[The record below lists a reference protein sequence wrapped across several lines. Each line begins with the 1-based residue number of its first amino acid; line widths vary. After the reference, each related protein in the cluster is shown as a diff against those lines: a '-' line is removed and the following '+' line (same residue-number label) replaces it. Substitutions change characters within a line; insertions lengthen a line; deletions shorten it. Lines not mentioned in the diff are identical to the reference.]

1 MGRLVMRWRGKS
13 SRWALARVL
22 VCLGALLLVIANW
35 LPWASVTV
43 TFPNASGTSF
53 TQPVLGTAFPG
64 LLSLRMLSRLSTA
77 FPFSDRWPPIVWD
90 ALLLGGILLALALW
104 QRASA
109 RLALLTKRI
118 VRGWVLTITLLELL
132 AVWLFLNY
140 TSWTEAGTEAG
151 YVGGRLQT
159 FPLVRGAPEA
169 GLWLALASLA
179 LLWLG
184 AYLMVGE
191 PRIQER
197 TAEIPAFGWRRSRAQ
212 LAGFGALLAGIVL
225 WGLGYLALPWATV
238 NCAAPHLSLTHYVDG
253 ICAALDSGD
262 TLMAFAGPHVPSL
275 ESGYGADALLI
286 IYVLLSGSALL
297 LLAGAARHAYTRS
310 FCGWVLAWLLA
321 ATGMALLSYRGVA
334 AVVAQPP
341 ILSST
346 AVGAWHGDLGLI
358 LTLAGLL
365 CAWASLIP
373 LEAAGLAQA
382 AKARRGLD
390 ASSRATAAV

>member
-1 MGRLVMRWRGKS
+1 MRWRGKS
-13 SRWALARVL
+13 SRWALARAL

-35 LPWASVTV
+35 LPWVSVTV
-43 TFPNASGTSF
+43 TFPGANVASF
-53 TQPVLGTAFPG
+53 TQSVPGTTYPF
-64 LLSLRMLSRLSTA
+64 LLSLRILSRLGTA
-77 FPFSDRWPPIVWD
+77 LPFSDRWPPIVWD
-90 ALLLGGILLALALW
+90 VLLLGGILLALALW

-118 VRGWVLTITLLELL
+118 FRGWVLTITLLELL

-140 TSWTEAGTEAG
+140 TSWTEAGDS
-151 YVGGRLQT
+151 VH
-159 FPLVRGAPEA
+159 LVRGAPGA

-197 TAEIPAFGWRRSRAQ
+197 TAEIPAFAWRRSRAQ
-212 LAGFGALLAGIVL
+212 LAGLGALLAGIVL
-225 WGLGYLALPWATV
+225 WGMGYLALPWATV
-238 NCAAPHLSLTHYVDG
+238 NCVAPHLSLTHYVDG
-253 ICAALDSGD
+253 ICAAVDSGD
-262 TLMAFAGPHVPSL
+262 TLMAFVGPHFPSL
-275 ESGYGADALLI
+275 ESGYTADALLL

-297 LLAGAARHAYTRS
+297 LLAGAARHAYMRS

-334 AVVAQPP
+334 AVVANPP
-341 ILSST
+341 ILSSA

-365 CAWASLIP
+365 CTWASLIP

-382 AKARRGLD
+382 ALARQA
-390 ASSRATAAV
+390 ASGPRLPSLPLPSQPTPSR